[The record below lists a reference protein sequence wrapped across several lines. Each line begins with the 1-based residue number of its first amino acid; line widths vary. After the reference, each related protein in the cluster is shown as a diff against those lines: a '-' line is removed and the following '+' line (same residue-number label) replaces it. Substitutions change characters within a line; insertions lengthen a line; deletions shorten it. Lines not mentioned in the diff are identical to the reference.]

1 MSLNDGEPGV
11 QGNLLS
17 FFLREQEPRRESGNP
32 AFGFPLFLA
41 VVAGAVGMWESRSG
55 DFQGLW
61 ETMGNLL
68 LVFLVFH
75 RPSFPQSS
83 SPFASCCLPA
93 PESGKQL
100 LFFFLHPSCTCC
112 VTLS

>member
-1 MSLNDGEPGV
+1 MGISFL
-11 QGNLLS
+11 

-61 ETMGNLL
+61 ETMENLL

-75 RPSFPQSS
+75 RPSFPQPSLPLSS
-83 SPFASCCLPA
+83 CRPPSS
-93 PESGKQL
+93 ESRKQL
-100 LFFFLHPSCTCC
+100 LFFLLHPSRPRGIALCSGS
-112 VTLS
+112 L